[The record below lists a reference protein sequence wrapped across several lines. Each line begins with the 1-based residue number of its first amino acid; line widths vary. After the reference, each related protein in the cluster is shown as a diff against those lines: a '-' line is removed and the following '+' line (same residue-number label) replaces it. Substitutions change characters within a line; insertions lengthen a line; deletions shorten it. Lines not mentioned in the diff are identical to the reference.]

1 MILVE
6 YWWFM
11 KDIMGTLEIVWRLDR
26 VFTRGERAREGKA
39 EVASISATVTEHNLF
54 RKKFEFV
61 F

>member
-11 KDIMGTLEIVWRLDR
+11 KDILGTLEIVWRLDR
-26 VFTRGERAREGKA
+26 VFTGGERARESKT

-54 RKKFEFV
+54 RNKI
-61 F
+61 

>member
-1 MILVE
+1 VILVE

-26 VFTRGERAREGKA
+26 VFTRGERARERKT

-54 RKKFEFV
+54 RNKI
-61 F
+61 